1 MTCAYMPDGA
11 TFNGQ
16 KNVLPGAYFATLK
29 PGDLLGDEKQNLLV
43 WSNPTRRCQRETAR
57 QTA

>member
-16 KNVLPGAYFATLK
+16 QNVLPKSYFDSLTVGQVL
-29 PGDLLGDEKQNLLV
+29 DDDTI
-43 WSNPTRRCQRETAR
+43 NPLIWKR
-57 QTA
+57 